1 MFKKKHLVFVFCLV
15 VIIELA
21 SCKKPPGEGGF
32 ASITGKLYV
41 RNYEETFTVLTS
53 QYYAAGETVYIIYGD
68 GQEVGNTVK
77 TSYDGSFVFNFLRK
91 GKYKVY
97 ALGKDSTKP
106 YQSVPKESLFEV
118 EITEK
123 KQKMVLDDLV
133 IID

>member
-1 MFKKKHLVFVFCLV
+1 MFKKKHLGSVFCLV
-15 VIIELA
+15 IIIALT

-41 RNYEETFTVLTS
+41 KNYEETFTVLTS
-53 QYYAAGETVYIIYGD
+53 EYYAAGETVYIIYGD

-77 TSYDGSFVFNFLRK
+77 TSYDGSFIFNFLRK

-97 ALGKDSTKP
+97 AIGKDSTKP

-123 KQKMVLDDLV
+123 KQKKVLEDIV
-133 IID
+133 ILD

>member
-1 MFKKKHLVFVFCLV
+1 MFKKKHSVSVFCLV
-15 VIIELA
+15 IIFALA

-106 YQSVPKESLFEV
+106 YQSVPKESLLEV

-123 KQKMVLDDLV
+123 KQKKALQDLV

>member
-1 MFKKKHLVFVFCLV
+1 MFKKKHSVSVFCLV
-15 VIIELA
+15 VIIALA

-123 KQKMVLDDLV
+123 KQKKVLDDLV

>member
-1 MFKKKHLVFVFCLV
+1 M
-15 VIIELA
+15 A

>member
-106 YQSVPKESLFEV
+106 YQSVSKESLFEV